1 MTKTRQLLIFAAL
14 LTIILLLAAC
24 GGAASAPTHTAAAPS
39 PTLAAATPAPT
50 KTPMPATPAP
60 TPTETPAPTAT
71 ATATPAPTEGPTA
84 FPSPTATLVAISYA
98 TDIQPIFNKR
108 CIKCHAGDSAPRGL
122 LLGSY
127 EEALKGSAYRPVVV
141 PGDPEKSQLV
151 RRIRGDSTPRMPFDG
166 PPFLTEDQI
175 VLIMT
180 WIAAG
185 TPNN

>member
-1 MTKTRQLLIFAAL
+1 VWRSRQRSHTYRCRPLSHARGSNASPDEDANASHSRANSLRDA
-14 LTIILLLAAC
+14 
-24 GGAASAPTHTAAAPS
+24 GANRNGHRHPSANRGADS
-39 PTLAAATPAPT
+39 VS
-50 KTPMPATPAP
+50 
-60 TPTETPAPTAT
+60 
-71 ATATPAPTEGPTA
+71 
-84 FPSPTATLVAISYA
+84 FPH
-98 TDIQPIFNKR
+98 R
-108 CIKCHAGDSAPRGL
+108 HAGRYQLCHRYPADFQQALHQMSCRRQRPARPAA
-122 LLGSY
+122 GSY

-185 TPNN
+185 APNN